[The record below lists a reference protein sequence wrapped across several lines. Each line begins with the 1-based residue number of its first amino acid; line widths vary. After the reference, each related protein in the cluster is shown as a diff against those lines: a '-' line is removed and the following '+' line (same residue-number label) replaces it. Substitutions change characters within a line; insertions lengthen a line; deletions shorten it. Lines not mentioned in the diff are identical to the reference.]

1 MRKSGRPS
9 QAARPRYVDLTELVL
24 EVNKCF
30 AVGAAMGVM
39 RSELRGTFATHE
51 RALAIA
57 CRPPLSEA
65 AGVP

>member
-1 MRKSGRPS
+1 M
-9 QAARPRYVDLTELVL
+9 DLTELVL

-57 CRPPLSEA
+57 CRPPLLEA